1 MSEGTP
7 VSYQALAK
15 GTPMLN
21 QAGDSFGTVEHVL
34 QVPELDLFDGVVV
47 KTRHGLRFVDRDAIS
62 SITTTQVR
70 CDLSADDVENLP
82 RPDGDEVYTTDPGQ
96 DVGEGLTARLGQ
108 MFRRAHWTQK
118 EQ

>member
-1 MSEGTP
+1 MSDGTP

-21 QAGDSFGTVEHVL
+21 RAGESFGTVEHVL

-47 KTRHGLRFVDRDAIS
+47 RTGHGLRFVDRDAIS
-62 SITTTQVR
+62 AITTTQVR

-82 RPDGDEVYTTDPGQ
+82 RPDGDEVYQTDPGQ

-108 MFRRAHWTQK
+108 MFRRAHWTPKDQ
-118 EQ
+118 